1 MSKYILLGLILLGFL
16 SGTAE
21 AGTREK
27 KKKKGKTEAV
37 APKKSEY
44 EMFREMEGLKTVSGW
59 FITLHR
65 LGDKIFFEYP
75 LKYMER
81 DLLIASTPAATS
93 EPLLVNVGYKASTP
107 MHVRFE
113 QEDSVIFL
121 CERNSYMTYDEHLK
135 NREDVIRDNFM
146 DVKKQKMKIVTY
158 NTERTAVVFDVTEFF
173 TDKNARLCPVKG
185 YFMGLPLVGDLKK
198 NLSTIGKIKAFDDNI
213 SIEMRETYACAL
225 RRGQDLIGLGD
236 ITVNTVKSVLLLPE
250 KKMKPRLSDPRIG
263 IFLTGKQNISPEEGS
278 KYYSFANRWRLEPRD
293 MKKWERGELVEPKKP
308 IVYYLD
314 NAFPEAWRKPLKRG
328 ILRWNKA
335 FEAIGFKNAVQVRD
349 FPLDDSAFDPDNLKY
364 SCVRYCPAGIENAM
378 GPSWVDPVTGEIVNA
393 SVIIYNDVVRLAA
406 DWRFVQTAQ
415 VDDSVRSGRLSGKV
429 LEETLEYLV
438 AHEVGHTLGLMHN
451 MKASHAIPVDSLR
464 SVAFTQ
470 KYGTTPSIMDYAR
483 FNYVAQPGDKGV
495 RLTPPDLGIYDYF
508 LVKWSYQPLLDAGD
522 EWDEQATLEGWV
534 DEKAGDP
541 RYRYG
546 RQQIYS
552 RYDPS
557 AIEEDLGDDP
567 MKAGEYGIKNLKYI
581 LSNLNKWIQDD
592 ETAEYR
598 QVLYGQIVSQ
608 YSRYLQNAAYCIGG
622 IYLNDAKDGTAAK
635 RYTPVPKAKQKA
647 AVAWVI
653 GQLQNNE
660 WLDNRE
666 VCSKFGLHSKASA
679 TLNSAVADL
688 LTKIY
693 MNVTLSSYLEEKNP
707 YAMVEFFNDLY
718 VGVWDAAIRNRK
730 LSHGDKVMQKAMVNM
745 MGKSLTFIGGNKI
758 GLTAISAEVAYAP
771 SIQEICLY
779 GLDETGTIAR
789 YSKELT
795 ELEAREGKAY
805 MAEQMRLSGF
815 GYGYGWQSPV
825 TCDAIDESTTYYY
838 DSALKIKS
846 LLERR
851 IVTTNP
857 ADKAHYQA
865 MLFTIN
871 QMLGVN

>member
-1 MSKYILLGLILLGFL
+1 M
-16 SGTAE
+16 A
-21 AGTREK
+21 
-27 KKKKGKTEAV
+27 
-37 APKKSEY
+37 
-44 EMFREMEGLKTVSGW
+44 
-59 FITLHR
+59 
-65 LGDKIFFEYP
+65 
-75 LKYMER
+75 
-81 DLLIASTPAATS
+81 AS
-93 EPLLVNVGYKASTP
+93 
-107 MHVRFE
+107 
-113 QEDSVIFL
+113 
-121 CERNSYMTYDEHLK
+121 
-135 NREDVIRDNFM
+135 
-146 DVKKQKMKIVTY
+146 
-158 NTERTAVVFDVTEFF
+158 
-173 TDKNARLCPVKG
+173 
-185 YFMGLPLVGDLKK
+185 
-198 NLSTIGKIKAFDDNI
+198 
-213 SIEMRETYACAL
+213 
-225 RRGQDLIGLGD
+225 
-236 ITVNTVKSVLLLPE
+236 
-250 KKMKPRLSDPRIG
+250 
-263 IFLTGKQNISPEEGS
+263 
-278 KYYSFANRWRLEPRD
+278 
-293 MKKWERGELVEPKKP
+293 
-308 IVYYLD
+308 
-314 NAFPEAWRKPLKRG
+314 
-328 ILRWNKA
+328 
-335 FEAIGFKNAVQVRD
+335 
-349 FPLDDSAFDPDNLKY
+349 SAF
-364 SCVRYCPAGIENAM
+364 
-378 GPSWVDPVTGEIVNA
+378 
-393 SVIIYNDVVRLAA
+393 
-406 DWRFVQTAQ
+406 
-415 VDDSVRSGRLSGKV
+415 
-429 LEETLEYLV
+429 
-438 AHEVGHTLGLMHN
+438 
-451 MKASHAIPVDSLR
+451 PVDSLR
-464 SVAFTQ
+464 SAKFTRE
-470 KYGTTPSIMDYAR
+470 YGTTPSIMDYAR
-483 FNYVAQPGDKGV
+483 FNYVAQPGDKDV
-495 RLTPPDLGIYDYF
+495 RLTPPDLGVYDEFVIKWLYSYF
-508 LVKWSYQPLLDAGD
+508 PESTSLKEETRVLESWIDA
-522 EWDEQATLEGWV
+522 
-534 DEKAGDP
+534 KAGDSM
-541 RYRYG
+541 YRFG
-546 RQQIYS
+546 KQQLAS

-557 AIEEDLGDDP
+557 ALEEDLGDDP
-567 MKAGEYGIKNLKYI
+567 IKAGEYGIKNLKYI

-693 MNVTLSSYLEEKNP
+693 MNVTLSSYLEGKNP
-707 YAMVEFFNDLY
+707 YTMAEFFNDLY
-718 VGVWDAAIRNRK
+718 AGVWDAAIRNRK

-758 GLTAISAEVAYAP
+758 GLTAISTEVAYAP